1 MEFFKLEKTDTTSK
15 ARAATVK
22 TAHGDIKTPVFM
34 PVGTCATV
42 KTMSSEELNELGA
55 QIILGNTYHLN
66 LRPGMDVMEKAGG
79 LHKFMN
85 WDKPILTDSGGYQ
98 VFSLARLRKMSE
110 DGVEFRSHI
119 DGTKHFIGP
128 KESMEIQKVIGSD
141 IVMIFDECTPYPATY
156 EQAKESLRI
165 TQKWGDIC
173 KDYKL
178 QDHQNLFGIVQ
189 GSTFEDLRVKS
200 AEYLVDMDLPGYA
213 IGGLS
218 VGEPEEEMLKTL
230 DWVCPV
236 LPEDKPRYL
245 MGVGTPPQLVEAVAR
260 GVDMFDCVL
269 PTRVG
274 RHGMAYT
281 TYGPVQVKA
290 SKWKDCFEPIDAE
303 AGGYVSENY
312 TRAYIRH
319 LLQNKEVLGMRLL
332 TIHNLY
338 FYIRLMEQMRE
349 AILEDRFE
357 EFRQEFHRKWDMGD
371 PLAPEPSEE
380 EKLSIERA
388 GNGKRRQRRET
399 KAKANAEREKQQK
412 EKNAK
417 KEDQ

>member
-1 MEFFKLEKTDTTSK
+1 MKHNYTLEKTDSK
-15 ARAATVK
+15 SAARAGTLK

-42 KTMSSEELNELGA
+42 KAMSSDELKDIGS

-66 LRPGMDVMEKAGG
+66 LRPGMEIMEKAGG

-98 VFSLARLRKMSE
+98 VFSLAKLRKMHE

-119 DGTKHFIGP
+119 DGSKHFIGP
-128 KESMEIQKVIGSD
+128 KESMQIQKTLGSD

-156 EQAKESLRI
+156 EQARESLRI
-165 TQKWGDIC
+165 TQKWGDAC
-173 KDYKL
+173 AEFKL
-178 QDHQNLFGIVQ
+178 QDHQMLFGIVQ
-189 GSTFEDLRVKS
+189 GSTFEDLRVAS
-200 AEYLVDMDLPGYA
+200 AEYLVKMDLPGYA

-230 DWVCPV
+230 DWVAPV

-269 PTRVG
+269 PTRVA
-274 RHGMAYT
+274 RHGTAYT
-281 TYGPVQVKA
+281 THGQIPIKA
-290 SKWKDCFEPIDAE
+290 ARYADVFEPIDKGCECYACQ
-303 AGGYVSENY
+303 NH
-312 TRAYIRH
+312 TRAYVRH
-319 LLQNKEVLGMRLL
+319 LLKNNEILGMRLM

-338 FYIRLMEQMRE
+338 FYVKLMESIRE
-349 AILEDRFE
+349 AIMEDRFD
-357 EFRQEFHRKWDMGD
+357 EFRADFHAKWNAPD
-371 PLAPEPSEE
+371 PYATES
-380 EKLSIERA
+380 
-388 GNGKRRQRRET
+388 
-399 KAKANAEREKQQK
+399 
-412 EKNAK
+412 
-417 KEDQ
+417 